1 MLFIKLF
8 IKKCEVKTVCTE
20 FLENNYA
27 SGLRKSV
34 VDKEEKRNNTNY
46 KQKTYKVT
54 FYRSLIIS

>member
-1 MLFIKLF
+1 MFFIKLF

-34 VDKEEKRNNTNY
+34 VDKEEKRNNTND
-46 KQKTYKVT
+46 KQKTYKSN
-54 FYRSLIIS
+54 FL

>member
-8 IKKCEVKTVCTE
+8 IKKCEVKTVCTK

-27 SGLRKSV
+27 SGLRKGV
-34 VDKEEKRNNTNY
+34 VDKEEKRNNTND